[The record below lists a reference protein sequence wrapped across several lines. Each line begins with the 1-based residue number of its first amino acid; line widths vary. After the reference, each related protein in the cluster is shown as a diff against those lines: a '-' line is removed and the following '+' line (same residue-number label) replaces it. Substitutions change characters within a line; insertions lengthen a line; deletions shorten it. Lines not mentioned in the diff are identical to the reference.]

1 MWLTNVLY
9 NETIDE
15 DLTCLVIV
23 DSSTFN
29 THDTV
34 QVVLIKLP
42 QLYLLILYHTL

>member
-1 MWLTNVLY
+1 MWLTNLLE

-15 DLTCLVIV
+15 DLTG
-23 DSSTFN
+23 STFN

-42 QLYLLILYHTL
+42 QLCLLSLYHTNAKPRH